1 MKYLVLFCL
10 SLLLSAGKADT
21 WTMVAVAGSADQ
33 HVFDNGTLEAAK
45 VFRKKV
51 GDVKFLSTSGK
62 TASIEKLEDA
72 LKDNDG
78 KCFLFMTSHGN
89 RGGFLLGSDLLT
101 PRELDRILTKHCPGP
116 TVVVVSACFSGTFVY
131 GPMQKPN
138 RTILTAASPDRSSF
152 GCSNDVEYTFW
163 DECFLN
169 NVLGAKDWKLA
180 YNRTA
185 YCVSERENALG
196 YLPSKPLM
204 FEGIQGKYAELLP

>member
-51 GDVKFLSTSGK
+51 GNVKFLSVSDN
-62 TASIEKLEDA
+62 TASVEGLKKA
-72 LKDNDG
+72 LMNNGG

-89 RGGFLLGSDLLT
+89 RSGFLLGGEVMT
-101 PRELDRILTKHCPGP
+101 PKELDRILTEYCPGP
-116 TVVVVSACFSGTFVY
+116 TVVIVSACFSGSFIY

-152 GCSNDVEYTFW
+152 GCSNDVKYTFW

-169 NVLGAKDWKLA
+169 NALGAKDWKVA
-180 YNRTA
+180 YDRTA
-185 YCVSERENALG
+185 YCVSERENDLG

-204 FEGIQGKYAELLP
+204 FEGMQGKYTELLP